1 MSEHQSSKSDVRKEF
16 VGVVIS
22 NKMKK
27 TIVVQITRLVKHA
40 EYEKTIKRKLKV
52 KAHDEKNEANIGDL
66 VRIRETRPF
75 SRDKRW
81 RMVEIVHQAR
91 LLEKQH
97 DF

>member
-1 MSEHQSSKSDVRKEF
+1 MSEHQDLKNDVRKEF
-16 VGVVIS
+16 VGAVTS

-27 TIVVQITRLVKHA
+27 TIVVQVTRLVKHA
-40 EYEKTIKRKLKV
+40 KYEKTIKQRLKV

-81 RMVEIVHQAR
+81 RMVEIVQKAKFIGEA
-91 LLEKQH
+91 L
-97 DF
+97 